1 MFQEFTSLQWVNVLI
16 WIWQLTVILLNFP
29 RAILHVFAAP
39 WAMTTIMGVPDDQ
52 QNDTTWMFMR
62 NLGVQ

>member
-1 MFQEFTSLQWVNVLI
+1 MFEEFISYQWVNILI
-16 WIWQLTVILLNFP
+16 WIWQIVVILLNFP

-39 WAMTTIMGVPDDQ
+39 WAMATIMGVPDDEA
-52 QNDTTWMFMR
+52 NDTNYMFMR